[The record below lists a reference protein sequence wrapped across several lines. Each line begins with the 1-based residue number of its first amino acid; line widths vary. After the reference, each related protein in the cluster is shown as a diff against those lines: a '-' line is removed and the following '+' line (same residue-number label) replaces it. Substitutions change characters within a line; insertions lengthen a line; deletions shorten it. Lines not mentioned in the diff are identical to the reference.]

1 MFLMGSKREREGLR
15 EYCLSDNNS
24 RYFQSQPSWFPDI
37 NEWWRGDGTCANS
50 GWRPGTNIAEEAEED
65 VDRAVEEKENP
76 KSHGW
81 SYHEPKSSR
90 DRARI
95 LMGGS

>member
-1 MFLMGSKREREGLR
+1 MGSKRERDPGNIV
-15 EYCLSDNNS
+15 SQIHNNS

-65 VDRAVEEKENP
+65 VDREVEENP
-76 KSHGW
+76 GGRSQGW
-81 SYHEPKSSR
+81 TYHEPKSSR
-90 DRARI
+90 DRAKI